1 MKRILTLTL
10 AAVLVFL
17 AAAPVSAQDKTIKRK
32 VAIGRFTNETQ
43 YGKGLFYDKEND
55 PMRKQALDIL
65 SSKLAQSGKFILLE
79 REDLDVL
86 VAEVGTNMNKI
97 GADYIILGSITQY
110 GRKNEGHE
118 QVFSSTKTQTVEAGV
133 SVRLVEAAT
142 GLIIYSDEAKGYA
155 ETTSKQTLGIGGTAG
170 FDATLSD
177 KAISAALSQLVE
189 NIINK
194 CMDKPWRS
202 YLLAEDGGS
211 YIIGGGASQGLAVG
225 DKFNVYKKGRKV
237 KNPQTGME
245 IELPGTLI
253 GVVTVQTM
261 MGDTP
266 ETEISF
272 CSYSG
277 QDIDENHLEDYYILD
292 ESAMK
297 KLLLFLSAALLLTGC
312 GVGSHTVVSGRAD
325 EAGIVFF
332 ADKSLAIDVTIDKDT
347 YRVNTVKDSDFKSKR
362 NIKRTA
368 ENLIVIKPGQ
378 HDVKVRLRGETILTQ
393 KIFVSAGDTKVINL

>member
-1 MKRILTLTL
+1 MKRILTLSL

-17 AAAPVSAQDKTIKRK
+17 VAAPVFAQDKTIKRK

-43 YGKGLFYDKEND
+43 YGKGIFYDKEND

-86 VAEVGTNMNKI
+86 VKEAGSQMNKI
-97 GADYIILGSITQY
+97 GADYIILGSITEY

-142 GLIIYSDEAKGYA
+142 GLILYSDEAKGYA

-202 YLLAEDGGS
+202 YILAEDGGS
-211 YIIGGGASQGLAVG
+211 YIIGGGASQGIVPG
-225 DKFNVYKKGRKV
+225 DVFNVYRKGRKV
-237 KNPQTGME
+237 RNPQTGMD
-245 IELPGTLI
+245 IELPGSLI
-253 GVVTVQTM
+253 GVLRVVSTF
-261 MGDTP
+261 GDTP

-272 CSYSG
+272 CSYIG
-277 QDIDENHLEDYYILD
+277 EDLDEEHLDNYYILD
-292 ESAMK
+292 E
-297 KLLLFLSAALLLTGC
+297 
-312 GVGSHTVVSGRAD
+312 
-325 EAGIVFF
+325 
-332 ADKSLAIDVTIDKDT
+332 
-347 YRVNTVKDSDFKSKR
+347 
-362 NIKRTA
+362 
-368 ENLIVIKPGQ
+368 
-378 HDVKVRLRGETILTQ
+378 
-393 KIFVSAGDTKVINL
+393 